1 MSDTMSDNLQGDLA
15 GLNSAWEG
23 LMLSL
28 GGGQS
33 IFRTI
38 IQWLTKMVS
47 TINDNCKAIADW
59 ATDLYNNSIIIRG
72 IL

>member
-1 MSDTMSDNLQGDLA
+1 VLLK
-15 GLNSAWEG
+15 
-23 LMLSL
+23 
-28 GGGQS
+28 S